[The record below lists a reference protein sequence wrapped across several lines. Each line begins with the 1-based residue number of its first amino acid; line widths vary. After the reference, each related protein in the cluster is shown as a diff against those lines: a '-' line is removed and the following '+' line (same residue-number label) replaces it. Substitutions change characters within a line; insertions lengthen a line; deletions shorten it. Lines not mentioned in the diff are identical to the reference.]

1 MFLAFAFLGF
11 LCVLSMFSPLFILKT
26 LFSFPCLQKK
36 KTCVIFLRVAFGCLS
51 LSLERRMRSTGF
63 CLLGLASWF
72 RSVSSSVVRKQSM
85 VFVGYRDLQGF
96 VC

>member
-1 MFLAFAFLGF
+1 MLFLG
-11 LCVLSMFSPLFILKT
+11 
-26 LFSFPCLQKK
+26 
-36 KTCVIFLRVAFGCLS
+36 VAFGCLS
-51 LSLERRMRSTGF
+51 LSLETRMRSTGF

-96 VC
+96 VS